1 MDVNSID
8 PNSLSTLSIAPWWK
22 DILLVLIGGGCA
34 FSGSVVATIVSIVY
48 QTKKARQ
55 MKMEETIGIQK
66 VDACKKALRLA
77 NQLSSILIQG
87 IFDDVLGFM
96 KTENSW
102 VLDNEIL
109 LPPKFAQNWHSI
121 RHNILSARR
130 RDQICSKMADGPLL
144 DKINDDITELEE
156 FTDNLAKEAEN
167 AIRTDLGL
175 PPFKI
180 LRPIKKPR
188 PNKA

>member
-8 PNSLSTLSIAPWWK
+8 LNSLSNLSIAPWWK

-34 FSGSVVATIVSIVY
+34 FSGSVVGTIVSITY

-55 MKMEETIGIQK
+55 MKMEETIGRQK
-66 VDACKKALRLA
+66 VDALKKALRLA
-77 NQLSSILIQG
+77 NQLGSILIQG
-87 IFDDVLGFM
+87 INDDVISFI
-96 KTENSW
+96 KAENTW

-109 LPPKFAQNWHSI
+109 LPTKFVVNWHSV
-121 RHNILSARR
+121 RQNILSARR
-130 RDQICSKMADGPLL
+130 KDKARLKMDEGPKLE
-144 DKINDDITELEE
+144 KIIDEITELEK
-156 FTDNLAKEAEN
+156 FADNLAKEAEI

-180 LRPIKKPR
+180 RR
-188 PNKA
+188 PNKAK